1 MKKLTTTAI
10 ATLAVLIAVGVA
22 FALWADVLKI
32 HIEVNTGDVDVE
44 FGGYSV
50 EEYVGFPDGS
60 GGWNYVKE
68 GSDPEAKDV
77 AQCTVT
83 LQEVED
89 EEGVNPSPA
98 GDNDL
103 DLVITITNGYPGYKC
118 EVTFE
123 VVNSGSV
130 PVKGPTYVD
139 PPSPYTDGH
148 ILVEHDIST
157 AACVQL
163 HPGDKQTFTV
173 NVTVLQSAEEQTT
186 YTVQIHLR
194 YDQWNEAECGAP
206 PEEPYGLKDFTTT
219 GGDAL
224 DYLGGYRMIKI
235 VVNPQ
240 NKITAPDH
248 VVMVVAFYLPT
259 TYTASSTTPLIIKD
273 YLPNDWSAS
282 PTGGWNS
289 VVKVCYN
296 ASLTPTLPP
305 RFPNFPFSDP
315 CSDWADQLPT
325 PSVVQ
330 FNYASGVLTAK
341 IVSGDYGPGWLVM
354 FIKAK
359 YDLQG
364 QLLPPGYF
372 SPYDGFCIKDFENY
386 AELKYGDSTLA
397 TATGTLRGVGQRQGG
412 SGSLCSA

>member
-1 MKKLTTTAI
+1 MKQLTVIATALLLTTVAI
-10 ATLAVLIAVGVA
+10 S

-32 HIEVNTGDVDVE
+32 QLVAYTGNVDVE
-44 FGGYSV
+44 FGSYSV
-50 EEYVGFPDGS
+50 KEYVGFPASGGGWSFVPEGS
-60 GGWNYVKE
+60 G
-68 GSDPEAKDV
+68 EAKNV
-77 AQCTVT
+77 GNCTVT
-83 LQEVED
+83 LQEVEN
-89 EEGVNPSPA
+89 EESGSPSTA

-139 PPSPYTDGH
+139 LPSPYTDGH

-173 NVTVLQSAEEQTT
+173 NITVLQGAEEQTT

-194 YDQWNEAECGAP
+194 YDQWNEADCGATP
-206 PEEPYGLKDFTTT
+206 EPYGRKDFTTSSGT
-219 GGDAL
+219 PL
-224 DYLGGYRMIKI
+224 DYLDGYRKIKI

-240 NKITAPDH
+240 NKISSPDH

-259 TYTASSTTPLIIKD
+259 TYTASSTTPLIIND
-273 YLPNDWSAS
+273 DLPMDWSAS
-282 PTGGWNS
+282 PTGSWDS
-289 VVKVCYN
+289 VVKICYG
-296 ASLTPTLPP
+296 ATLPAG
-305 RFPNFPFSDP
+305 FPDLPFSNP
-315 CSDWADQLPT
+315 CSGWATQLTEPT
-325 PSVVQ
+325 VAFGYSGG
-330 FNYASGVLTAK
+330 SGGVLTAS
-341 IVSGDYGPGWLVM
+341 IVSGSYGPGWLVM
-354 FIKAK
+354 FIKAN

-364 QLLPPGYF
+364 STLPSGYF
-372 SPYDGFCIKDFENY
+372 TRYGAYCIRDFVNN

-397 TATGTLRGVGQRQGG
+397 TATGTLRGVGQGV
-412 SGSLCSA
+412 SC